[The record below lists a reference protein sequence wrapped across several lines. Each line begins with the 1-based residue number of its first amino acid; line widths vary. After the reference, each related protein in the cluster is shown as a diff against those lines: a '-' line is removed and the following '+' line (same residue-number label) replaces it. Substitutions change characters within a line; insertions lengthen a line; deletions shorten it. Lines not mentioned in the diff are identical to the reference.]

1 MSNLKQEPLDIKS
14 PIFTPRPGWGGK
26 LKKWLSRQQARL
38 AQGAARHFPRILP
51 TLSFSILAV
60 GIYLVLK

>member
-1 MSNLKQEPLDIKS
+1 MTDPKQIQLPIDKNGTLDIKS

-26 LKKWLSRQQARL
+26 LKKWLSH
-38 AQGAARHFPRILP
+38 HFESRILP
-51 TLSFSILAV
+51 SLAFSTLII

>member
-1 MSNLKQEPLDIKS
+1 MKQVQLPINKDGVLDIKS

-26 LKKWLSRQQARL
+26 LKKWLSNY
-38 AQGAARHFPRILP
+38 FESRILP
-51 TLSFSILAV
+51 ALAFSALTI